1 MGLRGYES
9 AIVGGA
15 LDRLERG
22 KLVERSEPSHEVYFY
37 TILASP
43 RMPGGS
49 AALSNSSACPK
60 PVPVGYCW

>member
-15 LDRLERG
+15 LDRLECG

-43 RMPGGS
+43 PECRA
-49 AALSNSSACPK
+49 AALP
-60 PVPVGYCW
+60 